1 MPMLEEFV
9 ATHYPGG
16 LTAGYHSPNPD
27 GEACVLEAVSQWLD
41 LDWTDDPATLRMFD
55 LRPLNDIDVSA
66 EVRTPAMCRLAELY
80 AGSLDWPV
88 ERQQAVVQRIV
99 IGTVREIIAE
109 LPGLPEE
116 AAAQCRSARTLDE
129 ARAAALAVAVRAR
142 AVELAVDAALA
153 TSAAEDAAR
162 AARAAALAAT
172 VALAAALAATVALA
186 ATAARVFRSAYR
198 IWKEAAA
205 AGWMDGVEQS

>member
-16 LTAGYHSPNPD
+16 LSAGNHSPNPD

-129 ARAAALAVAVRAR
+129 AQAAAL
-142 AVELAVDAALA
+142 
-153 TSAAEDAAR
+153 
-162 AARAAALAAT
+162 AARAAALAAAAEAAARAAAEARAASAT
-172 VALAAALAATVALA
+172 MKAAVLAAANSPRLLFPFA
-186 ATAARVFRSAYR
+186 
-198 IWKEAAA
+198 
-205 AGWMDGVEQS
+205 